1 MRLSDKPEIR
11 KLAKQLGL
19 TIGGDAVHSIRQ
31 FCAEKVKEIASQF
44 GPVSDLNQFL
54 ELVASSLGIG
64 FREVHSD
71 EELQRV
77 REHYLSKGEL
87 VFHDLHKE
95 LDAQTDAVLIW
106 LTNAKPWEPKYVAII
121 DCRGH
126 KAWRAYFSKWHEV
139 AHVLS
144 APPQT
149 VFKFHRTL
157 TKKRDPVEQIVDRIA
172 GDYAFY
178 PTIFRPAL
186 RSLIRTSGRLT
197 FEAIENLR
205 TTVCPGAS
213 KEATVRGAISQCPN
227 PELFLIA
234 DYALKKAEEKSLM
247 AGPLLFEPAT
257 EIEPKLRAVEV
268 TSNDAASKIGLW
280 IHKNMKVPG
289 RSIITSVFEAL
300 SQDEAASASEDLG
313 WWRHSKGQ
321 LKDMPITVDA
331 VKTGQRVYA
340 LITTAGKQ
348 LAGR

>member
-95 LDAQTDAVLIW
+95 LD
-106 LTNAKPWEPKYVAII
+106 
-121 DCRGH
+121 
-126 KAWRAYFSKWHEV
+126 EV